1 MSNAN
6 QSVFSWQPPDDAQQ
20 NQTFEEYLKGY
31 PVDVNADRPN
41 VFEQATQYYN
51 NSGVPGA
58 MPLGQMQAYYRQA
71 DNEAN
76 AYNNLVMDKNARRRQ
91 VLQNTYAAR
100 DKADAEA
107 AKASGMQSWVSNI
120 PFFQNTAAVYDY
132 NPETRRYEY
141 RLPKDGGETFAQ
153 ALQNFGAHFTAA
165 LIGDPDWARNQQRM
179 AVSDKGKDS
188 LKELED
194 AENYLNGKTGDLK
207 TPPGVQ
213 FSSDLYKTALTA
225 SAHNPDGLSP
235 QERLRLDAFD
245 KYSREHDAT
254 ARSAKAI
261 RDKQLS
267 LINNFKKNYNTASAN
282 FASMLDPDTI
292 DLAFLVPGQMEG
304 PAALDMKRATDATFQ
319 LLGIAYD
326 SDFPDEVRAD
336 ALQKVAQLKKVRDAY
351 GRASQYIKSGPRA
364 IANAGSGKGA
374 AWLTPDSYFKRSNP
388 TPADKGYF
396 WNEIG
401 LTPLSGDVGDNVNGR
416 FVNPKDNYTYANLFP
431 SSYISRDESNS
442 SGPRTFFET
451 PSASAFFNEFQ
462 NLYNSYS
469 ALYGWLPEDSR
480 TALNNTYAS
489 ILSKT
494 FPMRYYEELAKARLL
509 DSKAVSYDAFMKQV
523 LKSFLAYG
531 AAGAFTPPAE

>member
-1 MSNAN
+1 MAN
-6 QSVFSWQPPDDAQQ
+6 TDVFSWQPADSPQSQ
-20 NQTFEEYLKGY
+20 QTFDEYLKGY
-31 PVDVNADRPN
+31 PVDVNAQRPN

-58 MPLGQMQAYYRQA
+58 MPLSQMHGYYRQA

-76 AYNNLVMDKNARRRQ
+76 AYNALVMDKNARRRQ
-91 VLQNTYAAR
+91 ILQNTYAAR
-100 DKADAEA
+100 EKSDAEA

-141 RLPKDGGETFAQ
+141 RLPKDGGETLAQ

-235 QERLRLDAFD
+235 QERLKLDAFD
-245 KYSREHDAT
+245 KYSRENDAT

-267 LINNFKKNYNTASAN
+267 LVNNFKKNYNTASAN

-319 LLGIAYD
+319 LLGIAND
-326 SDFPDEVRAD
+326 SDFPDEVRPD
-336 ALQKVAQLKKVRDAY
+336 ALQKVNQLKRIRDAY
-351 GRASQYIKSGPRA
+351 GRASQYIKSGPRSVT
-364 IANAGSGKGA
+364 NAGVEKGA
-374 AWLTPDSYFKRSNP
+374 AWLNPNSYFKGVNNDIPS
-388 TPADKGYF
+388 F
-396 WNEIG
+396 WGDIG
-401 LTPLSGDVGDNVNGR
+401 LKPLRSVPGESGGSISGF
-416 FVNPKDNYTYANLFP
+416 FVDPESGYTYTNLFP
-431 SSYISRDESNS
+431 DTYAPRDESNS
-442 SGPRTFFET
+442 SAPRTFFET
-451 PSASAFFNEFQ
+451 PAAANFFKQFQ

-469 ALYGWLPEDSR
+469 TLYGWLPEDSR

-494 FPMRYYEELAKARLL
+494 FPKRYYDELAKARLL
-509 DSKAVSYDAFMKQV
+509 DSKAVSYDAFMNQV

-531 AAGAFTPPAE
+531 AAGAFTTPSE